1 MKEHF
6 TREEASQ
13 FIEYHPESGMFRRK
27 KFAQRGKT
35 DFRGRVDHKGYLR
48 TQVAGKPVLCHRLAW
63 LMHYGSWPQGEID
76 HINGDRQDNR
86 ISNLRVCTHQQNN
99 HNQPLRKTN
108 TSGVKGVHFNRKANK
123 WHAQICL
130 NYKIHHVGLFKD
142 LSEAESAI
150 KQRREELHGEFANH
164 G

>member
-108 TSGVKGVHFNRKANK
+108 TSGVKGVY
-123 WHAQICL
+123 WHAKQRKWRGQVCL
-130 NYKIHHVGLFKD
+130 NYKMHLTQGFDEIAN
-142 LSEAESAI
+142 AESAVI
-150 KQRREELHGEFANH
+150 ELRNKLHGDFANH

>member
-35 DFRGRVDHKGYLR
+35 EFRGWVDHKGYLR
-48 TQVAGKPVLCHRLAW
+48 TQVAGKSVLCHRLAW
-63 LMHYGSWPQGEID
+63 LMHYGHWPKGEID

-86 ISNLRVCTHQQNN
+86 ISNLRACTHQQNN
-99 HNQPLRKTN
+99 HNQPLRTTN
-108 TSGVKGVHFNRKANK
+108 TSGVKGVYWHSRQRK
-123 WHAQICL
+123 WRGQVCL
-130 NYKIHHVGLFKD
+130 NYKIHITQGFDEIADAKAAVIELRNK
-142 LSEAESAI
+142 
-150 KQRREELHGEFANH
+150 LHGDFANH